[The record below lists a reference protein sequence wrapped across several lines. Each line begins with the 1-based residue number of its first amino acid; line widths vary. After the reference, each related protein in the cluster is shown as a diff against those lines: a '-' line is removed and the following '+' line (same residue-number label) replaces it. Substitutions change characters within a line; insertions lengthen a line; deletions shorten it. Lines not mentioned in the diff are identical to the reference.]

1 MKEYIILVTIKTR
14 NSIRQDM
21 KNNETIS
28 SMHRSDQ
35 KVVVYSV
42 KLKRL
47 VTTLLCVR
55 HASYW

>member
-1 MKEYIILVTIKTR
+1 
-14 NSIRQDM
+14 M
-21 KNNETIS
+21 KNNETIL
-28 SMHRSDQ
+28 SMHMSDQ
-35 KVVVYSV
+35 RAVVYND